1 MAEAANLAQRLGYPA
16 DAKLVIINADD
27 LGSCHSANVGVFEC
41 LATGTVTSATL
52 MVPCPWAREASS
64 RYRGEDVGVHL
75 TLNAE
80 YELYRWGPITHAP
93 SLLGGDGGFPSTVE
107 DVWDHADLDEVRREC
122 RAQIERAI
130 LWGFD
135 VSHIDSHM
143 GTLQLRPEFFDVY
156 LDLAVEF
163 GLPLRMAGPATERYS
178 GFPARAVAAEAGA
191 VFTDHFRY
199 VGGVGTRQTFERD
212 FATLRPGRDRVPAAP
227 GRGQRRAALTRHGRL
242 DATSRRLRDDL
253 QRGLGPPLPR
263 RRRCHPHRVPATAR
277 SGPGRRLSHQR
288 VIRTSPT
295 TIQGV
300 SILSRQKKRGTD
312 EFELVLS
319 HEGIEV
325 RRPERPAQL
334 MSWDRVSEW
343 EIEERKGYVLLTLRG
358 QGATTPLVVPGW
370 TLDDLE
376 ILMRDVTSGSSAD
389 VPDGPEPVVAQRNER
404 GTGAAVAVVATAAPA
419 TPAPA
424 TPSPVQAAPPPESDA
439 PAPAVP
445 TRAERRQTATRG
457 AWRRRFTWRTAVTV
471 ALLGVL
477 AAAVILVLLQ
487 SAGVIDWSF
496 LGPVA

>member
-1 MAEAANLAQRLGYPA
+1 MAEANLAQRLGYPA

-80 YELYRWGPITHAP
+80 YELYRWGPITYAP

-156 LDLAVEF
+156 VDLAVEF
-163 GLPLRMAGPATERYS
+163 GLPLRMAGPATERYT

-212 FATLRPGRDRVPAAP
+212 FTTLRPGVTEFLLHPAVDSAELRSLATDDWIRRV
-227 GRGQRRAALTRHGRL
+227 
-242 DATSRRLRDDL
+242 DDYEMI
-253 QRGLGPPLPR
+253 
-263 RRRCHPHRVPATAR
+263 C
-277 SGPGRRLSHQR
+277 
-288 VIRTSPT
+288 
-295 TIQGV
+295 
-300 SILSRQKKRGTD
+300 KED
-312 EFELVLS
+312 W
-319 HEGIEV
+319 V
-325 RRPERPAQL
+325 RRSLDE
-334 MSWDRVSEW
+334 V
-343 EIEERKGYVLLTLRG
+343 
-358 QGATTPLVVPGW
+358 GATLIGYRPLRE
-370 TLDDLE
+370 L
-376 ILMRDVTSGSSAD
+376 A
-389 VPDGPEPVVAQRNER
+389 
-404 GTGAAVAVVATAAPA
+404 
-419 TPAPA
+419 
-424 TPSPVQAAPPPESDA
+424 
-439 PAPAVP
+439 
-445 TRAERRQTATRG
+445 RAG
-457 AWRRRFTWRTAVTV
+457 
-471 ALLGVL
+471 G
-477 AAAVILVLLQ
+477 
-487 SAGVIDWSF
+487 
-496 LGPVA
+496 